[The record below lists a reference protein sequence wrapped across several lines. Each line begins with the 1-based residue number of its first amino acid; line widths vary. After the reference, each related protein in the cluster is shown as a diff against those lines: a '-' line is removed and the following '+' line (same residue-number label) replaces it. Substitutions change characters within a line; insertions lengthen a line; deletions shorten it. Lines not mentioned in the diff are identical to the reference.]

1 MITKKLLLAAI
12 AATSIILPAALP
24 AQEFRIELG
33 DRPYYRH
40 GPRYWAGDYEMVWVP
55 GHWSHYRHQWIHG
68 HYVRDEHRRQDWERR
83 HRRDDYRDYRDDYRR

>member
-12 AATSIILPAALP
+12 AATSIIFPTALP

-40 GPRYWAGDYEMVWVP
+40 GPRYWEGDYEMVWIP
-55 GHWSHYRHQWIHG
+55 GHWSDRHHHWIHG
-68 HYVRDEHRRQDWERR
+68 HYIRGHHRRYYNDRR
-83 HRRDDYRDYRDDYRR
+83 NDYRDDYRR